1 MPARILRWTVCVVLA
16 LGGAA
21 CGGGD
26 DDGGA
31 SDSSSAAAA
40 PTAAATADGA
50 GAASESAGG
59 GGDDGGD
66 SRDDGRTYTV
76 KSGDTLSSIAQEL
89 GTTVEALVEAND
101 ITDPDVIDIGQQLR
115 IPSN

>member
-21 CGGGD
+21 CGGG

-50 GAASESAGG
+50 GAASELAGG

-66 SRDDGRTYTV
+66 SDDSRTYTV
-76 KSGDTLSSIAQEL
+76 KPGDTLSSIAQEL

-101 ITDPDVIDIGQQLR
+101 ITNPDVIDIGQRLKV
-115 IPSN
+115 PSN